1 MNSRRIL
8 IPLVVLVIFLVG
20 CSAALPFAGVPALIS
35 PSTPAADVRVD
46 ALAAQPVAYN
56 PPIQIDT
63 AVLAQVQATFQQIYQ
78 TVNPSVV
85 NISVTQQVSNGF
97 QSGLASGQGS
107 GFVWDMDGHIV
118 TNSHVVEGA
127 SDITVTFAD
136 GTSLDAELVGADPES
151 DLAVIRVNPD
161 EADLQ
166 PVTLADSTAV
176 QVGDLVIAIGN
187 PFGLSGTM
195 TQGIVSGLSRSLEVD
210 AETSFSTGSYTI
222 PDIIQ
227 TDTAIN
233 PGNSGGVLVD
243 VQGRVV
249 GVTAAIRSSTNS
261 NSGIGF
267 VIPTHIVQRIVPVL
281 IQDGSYTH
289 PRMGIS
295 GVSLTPDVAE
305 QAGLNRDQKGILIMD
320 LSNNGPAERA
330 GLAASTQQRGANG
343 QVEITAGDVIVAVDG
358 QPVNSFDDLSSYLFN
373 NTEVGQDV
381 VVTVLRGG
389 AEQTLT
395 VTLGNGS

>member
-1 MNSRRIL
+1 MNSRHFLTPLLIL
-8 IPLVVLVIFLVG
+8 MLFLAG
-20 CSAALPFAGVPALIS
+20 CASALPFAGVPALNT
-35 PSTPAADVRVD
+35 STAPAADVQVESPV
-46 ALAAQPVAYN
+46 AQPISYN
-56 PPIQIDT
+56 PAQIDT
-63 AVLAQVQATFQQIYQ
+63 SVLAQVQATFQQIYQ

-85 NISVTQQVSNGF
+85 NIQVVQQVSNGF

-107 GFVWDMDGHIV
+107 GFVWDTDGHIV
-118 TNSHVVEGA
+118 TNNHVVEGA
-127 SDITVTFAD
+127 SAITVTFAD
-136 GTSLDAELVGADPES
+136 GTALDAELVGADPES
-151 DLAVIRVNPD
+151 DLAVIRVDPEGMN
-161 EADLQ
+161 LQ
-166 PVTLADSTAV
+166 PVTLADSHAV

-195 TQGIVSGLSRSLEVD
+195 TQGIISALSRSLEVD
-210 AETSFSTGSYTI
+210 GETPFATGSYTI
-222 PDIIQ
+222 PDVIQ
-227 TDTAIN
+227 TDAPIN

-249 GVTAAIRSSTNS
+249 GVPSAIRSATNS

-267 VIPTHIVQRIVPVL
+267 AIPAHIVQRIVPVL
-281 IQDGSYTH
+281 IADGSYTH

-305 QAGLNRDQKGILIMD
+305 QAGLSRDQKGILIMD
-320 LSNNGPAERA
+320 LSSGGPAEQA
-330 GLAASTQQRGANG
+330 GLVASTQQRGASG
-343 QVEITAGDVIVAVDG
+343 QVEITAGDVIVAIDG
-358 QPVNSFDDLSSYLFN
+358 QPVNSFEDLSSYLFN

-381 VVTVLRGG
+381 TLTVLRGD

>member
-8 IPLVVLVIFLVG
+8 TSLLVLMLFLAG
-20 CSAALPFAGVPALIS
+20 CSTALPFAGFPALNS
-35 PSTPAADVRVD
+35 STAPAADVQI
-46 ALAAQPVAYN
+46 AAPTAQPVAYT
-56 PPIQIDT
+56 PPIQVDT
-63 AVLAQVQATFQQIYQ
+63 AVLAQVQTTFQQIYQ

-85 NISVTQQVSNGF
+85 NIQVTQQVSNGF
-97 QSGLASGQGS
+97 QSGIASGQGS
-107 GFVWDMDGHIV
+107 GFVWDKEGHIV
-118 TNSHVVEGA
+118 TNNHVVEGA
-127 SDITVTFAD
+127 SAITVTFAD
-136 GTSLDAELVGADPES
+136 GTSLDAKLVGADPES
-151 DLAVIRVNPD
+151 DLAVIQVDAASAN
-161 EADLQ
+161 LQ
-166 PVTLADSTAV
+166 PVIMADSRAV

-195 TQGIVSGLSRSLEVD
+195 TQGIVSALSRSLEVN
-210 AETSFSTGSYTI
+210 AEPSFSTGSYTI

-267 VIPTHIVQRIVPVL
+267 VIPSHIVQRIVPVL

-295 GVSLTPDVAE
+295 GLSLTPNVAE
-305 QAGLNRDQKGILIMD
+305 QAGLSRDQKGVLIMD
-320 LSNNGPAERA
+320 LSNNGPAARA
-330 GLAASTQQRGANG
+330 GLAASTQQRSANG
-343 QVEITAGDVIVAVDG
+343 QVQVTAGDVIVAVDG

-381 VVTVLRGG
+381 TVTVLRDG